1 VVAVRAAA
9 CAFEILPTLS
19 AFSEVVEIAL
29 SCVAVRPCAWV
40 EVRDASCV
48 EDRLVPMSVVEK
60 SRMVPSTNRRSVG
73 LSVRSNSLPSRVLQE
88 SAARISRI
96 FDVMQ
101 LERAVP

>member
-1 VVAVRAAA
+1 M
-9 CAFEILPTLS
+9 PGS
-19 AFSEVVEIAL
+19 
-29 SCVAVRPCAWV
+29 AWV
-40 EVRDASCV
+40 EKPVIWVVCMDCRSAVDMALICV
-48 EDRLVPMSVVEK
+48 APSKLIWALARAPMSVVEK